1 MPALFKNL
9 TIGARLALGFALVI
23 VFIAALIIPLVIT
36 EFSATIK
43 QAQQRELRGLFESA
57 QAEIGAEGRLAEAL
71 SVAISRI
78 PDVGQ
83 AMAERDRERLAAM
96 TQPIFPPLKE
106 NFGARQFHFHL
117 APAVSFFRAHK
128 PAKFGDDLSGFRKT
142 VLATNN
148 EGKRVRGL
156 ERGVAGLGMRGI
168 SPISYQGEHQGSV
181 EFGMSFGQPFFDKF
195 KNGYGVDIGLYLE
208 TDGGNFEAF
217 GSTLKDPA
225 TLDADQLRAA
235 QDETTIWEHRVGE
248 TPTVTYAHTIAD
260 FSGDPVGV
268 LAVSMDRSEYVAL
281 QAAARNKVISVMAVA
296 IAIAAIIGFLIT
308 RSITRPLRRTV
319 RAMDDIAAGDGDLTQ
334 KLDESGRD
342 EIADLSAAFNRFAGK
357 MRDSIHEV
365 ANSTSQ
371 LSASAEELSQITA
384 DTNEGVQRQREE
396 TEMVASAMNEM
407 TSTVQDIAQNASGA
421 ADAAQNADEEAKDG
435 QRVVN
440 ETIDHVAALADE
452 IEEAGRIIVNL
463 ESASEKISTVVDVI
477 REIAEQTNLLA
488 LNAAIEAAR
497 AGEHG
502 RGFAVVAE
510 EVRSLAS
517 KTQASTL
524 EIREMVESIQ
534 GGSKQAVG
542 AMQSS
547 QTHARKTAD
556 QAREAGQSLVTI
568 TRAIETITDM
578 NHQIASAAEEQ
589 GQVAEEINRNVTNI
603 NEAASQSAEG
613 GAQTSTASHELAEL
627 ASQLQKLVNQFRT

>member
-23 VFIAALIIPLVIT
+23 VFIAALIVPLVIT
-36 EFSATIK
+36 ELSATIK
-43 QAQQRELRGLFESA
+43 QAQQRELRGLFENA

-71 SVAISRI
+71 STAMSRI
-78 PDVGQ
+78 PDIER
-83 AMAERDRERLAAM
+83 AMADRDRERISEITLPMFASM
-96 TQPIFPPLKE
+96 RDE
-106 NFGARQFHFHL
+106 YGVVRSHYHL
-117 APAVSFFRAHK
+117 PPAVSFFRVQK
-128 PAKFGDDLSGFRKT
+128 PEKYGDDLSGFRQT
-142 VLATNN
+142 VLTTNN
-148 EGKRVRGL
+148 ERKRVRGL
-156 ERGVAGLGMRGI
+156 ERGAEGLGIRGI

-208 TDGGNFEAF
+208 TDAGNFEAF
-217 GSTLKDPA
+217 GSTLQNPS
-225 TLDADQLRAA
+225 TLDAEQLRTA
-235 QDETTIWEHRVGE
+235 QGETTIWEHSLGE

-268 LAVSMDRSEYVAL
+268 LAVSMDRSEYVDR
-281 QAAARNKVISVMAVA
+281 QAAARNKVLSVMAVA

-308 RSITRPLRRTV
+308 RSITRPLRRTIK
-319 RAMDDIAAGDGDLTQ
+319 AMDDIASGDGDLTQ
-334 KLDESGRD
+334 RLDESGRD

-365 ANSTSQ
+365 ANSTGQ
-371 LSASAEELSQITA
+371 LSASAEELSQITT

-440 ETIDHVAALADE
+440 ETIQHVADLADE
-452 IEEAGRIIVNL
+452 IEAAGGIIGNL
-463 ESASEKISTVVDVI
+463 EAASEKISTVVDVI

-547 QTHARKTAD
+547 QEHARKTAD

-578 NHQIASAAEEQ
+578 NQQIASAAEEQ
-589 GQVAEEINRNVTNI
+589 GQVAEEINRNVSNI
-603 NEAASQSAEG
+603 NEAASQTSEG
-613 GAQTSTASHELAEL
+613 GQQTSTASDELARL
-627 ASQLQKLVNQFRT
+627 ASQLQALVNQFRT

>member
-9 TIGARLALGFALVI
+9 SIGARLALGFALVI
-23 VFIAALIIPLVIT
+23 VFIAALVIPLVIT
-36 EFSATIK
+36 EFSSTIK
-43 QAQQRELRGLFESA
+43 QAQQRELKGLFESA
-57 QAEIGAEGRLAEAL
+57 QAEIRAEGRLAEAM
-71 SVAISRI
+71 SVAISHI

-83 AMAERDRERLAAM
+83 AMAEGNRERLAEM
-96 TQPIFPPLKE
+96 TTPIFPTLKE
-106 NFGARQFHFHL
+106 DFGARQFHFHL
-117 APAVSFFRAHK
+117 PPAVSFFRVHK
-128 PAKFGDDLSGFRKT
+128 PEKFGDDLSGFRKT

-148 EGKRVRGL
+148 RQERVRGL

-168 SPISYQGEHQGSV
+168 SPIRYQGEHQGSV

-195 KNGYGVDIGLYLE
+195 KKNYGVDIGLYLF
-208 TDGGNFEAF
+208 TDSGFESF
-217 GSTLKDPA
+217 GSTLAEPGVLAEEKL
-225 TLDADQLRAA
+225 TAA
-235 QDETTIWEHRVGE
+235 RNETTKWVHAIGE
-248 TPTVTYAHTIAD
+248 TPSATYAHTVSD
-260 FSGDPVGV
+260 FSGNPIGV
-268 LAVSMDRSEYVAL
+268 LAVTMDRSGYVASL
-281 QAAARNKVISVMAVA
+281 SDTRNKVISVMAVA

-308 RSITRPLRRTV
+308 RSITQPLRRTG
-319 RAMDDIAAGDGDLTQ
+319 RAMDDIARGDGDLTQ
-334 KLDESGRD
+334 RLDESGRD
-342 EIADLSAAFNRFAGK
+342 EIADLAAAFNRFAGK
-357 MRDSIHEV
+357 MRESIHEV
-365 ANSTSQ
+365 ANSTGQ

-435 QRVVN
+435 QRVVD
-440 ETIDHVAALADE
+440 ETIAHVAALADE
-452 IEEAGRIIVNL
+452 IEEAGTIIGNL

-517 KTQASTL
+517 KTQASTQ

-547 QTHARKTAD
+547 QEHARKTAD

-589 GQVAEEINRNVTNI
+589 GQVAEEINRNVSNI
-603 NEAASQSAEG
+603 NEAAAQTADG
-613 GAQTSTASHELAEL
+613 GEQTSTASKELARL
-627 ASQLQKLVNQFRT
+627 ASQLQALVNQFRT

>member
-23 VFIAALIIPLVIT
+23 IFIAALIIPLVIS

-43 QAQQRELRGLFESA
+43 QAQQRELKSLFESA
-57 QAEIGAEGRLAEAL
+57 QVEIRAEGRLAEAL
-71 SVAISRI
+71 STAVSRI
-78 PDVGQ
+78 PDVEQ
-83 AMAERDRERLAAM
+83 AMADQDRDRIRELTLPMFATMRDDY
-96 TQPIFPPLKE
+96 
-106 NFGARQFHFHL
+106 GARQFQFHL
-117 APAVSFFRAHK
+117 PPATSFFRVHN
-128 PAKFGDDLSGFRKT
+128 PAKHGDDLSSFRNT

-148 EGKRVRGL
+148 EQKRIRGL

-168 SPISYQGEHQGSV
+168 APISHQGEHQGSV
-181 EFGMSFGQPFFDKF
+181 EFGMSFGQSFFDKF
-195 KNGYGVDIGLYLE
+195 KDGNGVDIGLYLE
-208 TDGGNFEAF
+208 SDGGNFETF
-217 GSTLKDPA
+217 GSTLDDPSA
-225 TLDADQLRAA
+225 LDREQLLAA
-235 QDETTIWEHRVGE
+235 RGETTIWEHALGE
-248 TPTVTYAHTIAD
+248 TPTVTYADTIDD
-260 FSGDPVGV
+260 FSGEPVGV
-268 LAVSMDRSEYVAL
+268 LAVSMDRSEYVER

-308 RSITRPLRRTV
+308 RSITQPLRRTV

-357 MRDSIHEV
+357 MRESIHEV
-365 ANSTSQ
+365 ANSTGQ

-396 TEMVASAMNEM
+396 TEMVATAMNEM
-407 TSTVQDIAQNASGA
+407 TTTVQDIAQNASGA

-452 IEEAGRIIVNL
+452 IEAAGGIIGNL
-463 ESASEKISTVVDVI
+463 EAASEKISTVVDVI

-517 KTQASTL
+517 KTQASTQ

-547 QTHARKTAD
+547 QEHARKTAE
-556 QAREAGQSLVTI
+556 QAREAGQSLMTI

-589 GQVAEEINRNVTNI
+589 GQVAEEINRNVANI
-603 NEAASQSAEG
+603 NEAASQTAEG
-613 GAQTSTASHELAEL
+613 GQQTSTASQELAQL
-627 ASQLQKLVNQFRT
+627 ASQLQALVNQFKT

>member
-1 MPALFKNL
+1 MFKNL
-9 TIGARLALGFALVI
+9 SIGARLALGFALVI
-23 VFIAALIIPLVIT
+23 VFIAALVIPLVIT
-36 EFSATIK
+36 EFSSTIK
-43 QAQQRELRGLFESA
+43 QAQQRELQGLFESA
-57 QAEIGAEGRLAEAL
+57 QAEIRAEGRLAEAM
-71 SVAISRI
+71 SVAIAKI

-83 AMAERDRERLAAM
+83 AMAERNRERLAEM
-96 TQPIFPPLKE
+96 TQPIYPTLRDD
-106 NFGARQFHFHL
+106 FGARQFHFHL
-117 APAVSFFRAHK
+117 PPAVSFFRVHK
-128 PAKFGDDLSGFRKT
+128 PGKFGDDLSGFRKT

-148 EGKRVRGL
+148 RQERVRGL

-168 SPISYQGEHQGSV
+168 SPISHQGEHQGSV

-195 KNGYGVDIGLYLE
+195 KENYGVDIGLYLPA
-208 TDGGNFEAF
+208 DGAFEAF
-217 GSTLKDPA
+217 GSTLEQPGA
-225 TLDADQLRAA
+225 LGAEQLTSARN
-235 QDETTIWEHRVGE
+235 ETTIWEHTIGE
-248 TPTVTYAHTIAD
+248 TPTVTYAHTVAD
-260 FSGDPVGV
+260 FSGNPIGV
-268 LAVSMDRSEYVAL
+268 LAVTLDRSDYVARL
-281 QAAARNKVISVMAVA
+281 ADARNKVILVMAVA
-296 IAIAAIIGFLIT
+296 IAIAALIGLLIT
-308 RSITRPLRRTV
+308 RSITRPLRYTV
-319 RAMDDIAAGDGDLTQ
+319 QAMDDISKGDGDLTQ
-334 KLDESGRD
+334 RLDESGRD

-365 ANSTSQ
+365 ANSTGQ

-384 DTNEGVQRQREE
+384 DTNQGVQKQRQE

-435 QRVVN
+435 QRVVDQ
-440 ETIDHVAALADE
+440 TIDHVAALADE
-452 IEEAGRIIVNL
+452 IEEAGTIIGNL
-463 ESASEKISTVVDVI
+463 ETASEKISTVVDVI

-517 KTQASTL
+517 KTQASTQ

-547 QTHARKTAD
+547 QEHARKTAD
-556 QAREAGQSLVTI
+556 QAREAGQSLITI

-589 GQVAEEINRNVTNI
+589 GQVAEEINRNVSNI
-603 NEAASQSAEG
+603 NEAAAQTAEG
-613 GAQTSTASHELAEL
+613 GEQTSTASKELARL
-627 ASQLQKLVNQFRT
+627 ASQLQALVDQFRT

>member
-9 TIGARLALGFALVI
+9 SIGARLALGFALVI
-23 VFIAALIIPLVIT
+23 VFIAALVIPLVIT
-36 EFSATIK
+36 EFSSTIK
-43 QAQQRELRGLFESA
+43 QAQQRELQELFETA
-57 QAEIGAEGRLAEAL
+57 QAEIRAEGRLAEAM
-71 SVAISRI
+71 SVAIANI
-78 PDVGQ
+78 PDVGK
-83 AMAERDRERLAAM
+83 AMAERDRDRLAEM
-96 TQPIFPPLKE
+96 TLPIYPTLRDD
-106 NFGARQFHFHL
+106 FGVRQFHFHL
-117 APAVSFFRAHK
+117 PPAESFFRVHK
-128 PAKFGDDLSGFRKT
+128 PEKFGDDLSGFRKT
-142 VLATNN
+142 VLVTNN
-148 EGKRVRGL
+148 RQERVRGL

-195 KNGYGVDIGLYLE
+195 KNNYGVDIGLYLPG
-208 TDGGNFEAF
+208 DNGFDAF
-217 GSTLKDPA
+217 GSTLAQPGDL
-225 TLDADQLRAA
+225 TDEQLEAA
-235 QDETTIWEHRVGE
+235 RSDTTIWEHSIGE
-248 TPTVTYAHTIAD
+248 TPSVTYAHTVAD
-260 FSGDPVGV
+260 FSGNPIGV
-268 LAVSMDRSEYVAL
+268 LAVTMDRSEYVAR
-281 QAAARNKVISVMAVA
+281 QADARNKVILVMAVA
-296 IAIAAIIGFLIT
+296 IAIAALIGLLIT
-308 RSITRPLRRTV
+308 RSITRPLKRTV
-319 RAMDDIAAGDGDLTQ
+319 NAMDDISKGDGDLTQ
-334 KLDESGRD
+334 RLDESGRD
-342 EIADLSAAFNRFAGK
+342 EIADLSAAFNRFASK

-365 ANSTSQ
+365 ANSTGQ

-384 DTNEGVQRQREE
+384 DTNDGVQKQRQE

-435 QRVVN
+435 QRVVDQ
-440 ETIDHVAALADE
+440 TIDHVAALADE
-452 IEEAGRIIVNL
+452 IEEAGTIIGNL
-463 ESASEKISTVVDVI
+463 ETASEKISTVVDVI

-517 KTQASTL
+517 KTQASTQ

-547 QTHARKTAD
+547 QEHARKTAD
-556 QAREAGQSLVTI
+556 QAREAGQSLITI

-589 GQVAEEINRNVTNI
+589 GQVAEEINRNVSNI
-603 NEAASQSAEG
+603 NEAAAQTAEG
-613 GAQTSTASHELAEL
+613 GEQTSTASKELARL
-627 ASQLQKLVNQFRT
+627 ASQLQALVDQFRT